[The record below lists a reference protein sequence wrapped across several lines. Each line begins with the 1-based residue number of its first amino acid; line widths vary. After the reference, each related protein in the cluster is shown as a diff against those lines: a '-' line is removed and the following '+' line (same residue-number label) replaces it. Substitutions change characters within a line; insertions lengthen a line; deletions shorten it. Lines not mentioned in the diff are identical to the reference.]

1 MGSFRRE
8 MGQPDFFVNGTKVKE
23 ASIGEALDWATN
35 ADKLWIGSD
44 YNGGQHWNNLIDELH
59 IRNVPMSD
67 AEIQD
72 IAANGKATVPDKNT
86 TYFLAFDNNV
96 EAGGY
101 DQPKEL
107 IYNGT
112 TTGFPIITAKFK
124 ISASKF
130 KISDALTGDYVEVLD
145 TFNPGD
151 TLRIDCE
158 RHLIEAKEEDD
169 FGFTDIMTSL
179 TLGSRFLRLRPGLNR
194 FLIEPEGNA
203 DVLVEF
209 TERWK

>member
-1 MGSFRRE
+1 VTTTER
-8 MGQPDFFVNGTKVKE
+8 NIGTV
-23 ASIGEALDWATN
+23 LLTN
-35 ADKLWIGSD
+35 ST
-44 YNGGQHWNNLIDELH
+44 
-59 IRNVPMSD
+59 S
-67 AEIQD
+67 EIYRC
-72 IAANGKATVPDKNT
+72 TVDP
-86 TYFLAFDNNV
+86 
-96 EAGGY
+96 EGY

-107 IYNGT
+107 IYGGT
-112 TTGFPIITAKFK
+112 ATGFPIITAKFR
-124 ISASKF
+124 IPSSKF
-130 KISDALTGDYVEVLD
+130 RITDALTGDYVEVVD

-158 RHLIEAKEEDD
+158 RHLVEAKEEDD
-169 FGFTDIMTSL
+169 LGFTDIMTTL